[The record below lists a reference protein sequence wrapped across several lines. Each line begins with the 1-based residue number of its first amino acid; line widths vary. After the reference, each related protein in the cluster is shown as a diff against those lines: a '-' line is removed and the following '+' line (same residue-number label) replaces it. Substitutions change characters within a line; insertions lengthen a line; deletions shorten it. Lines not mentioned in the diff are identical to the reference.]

1 MNIPVGHTLPP
12 EPLVASVELSLACR
26 VQEKVYLLEHVCRIN
41 MMLRE
46 KRERGIDTRRDDRER
61 EKETE
66 KEIEIER

>member
-1 MNIPVGHTLPP
+1 
-12 EPLVASVELSLACR
+12 
-26 VQEKVYLLEHVCRIN
+26 